1 MYNHKSNLHFEGK
14 SQQAQKALT
23 KDYIAQSPAS
33 GKYFSPFFDSIS
45 RAIAESKLPNK
56 ITIVANFFIFYFYG
70 FKVSIPKFFL

>member
-14 SQQAQKALT
+14 SQQAQKALI

-45 RAIAESKLPNK
+45 WVFAEVRLPNK
-56 ITIVANFFIFYFYG
+56 ITIVANFFIYLVFYF
-70 FKVSIPKFFL
+70 